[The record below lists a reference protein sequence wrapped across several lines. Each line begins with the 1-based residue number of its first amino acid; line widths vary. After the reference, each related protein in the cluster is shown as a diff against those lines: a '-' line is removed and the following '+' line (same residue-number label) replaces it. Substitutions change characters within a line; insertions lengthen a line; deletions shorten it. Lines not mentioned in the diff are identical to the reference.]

1 MGAYLAKWEP
11 IWEPI
16 SRNAHLGKW
25 DYFPNGHFVSLRHFE
40 LSDEGLLVFRCVL
53 AFRSI
58 SNDGECSRRRG
69 SREARLLRDWMHTPR
84 RVQHDQETARLR
96 EGALRATD

>member
-25 DYFPNGHFVSLRHFE
+25 DYFPNGHFVFLLRRGVASPLLKRPGLVSAVLQFE
-40 LSDEGLLVFRCVL
+40 GSATVWRRILPLLV
-53 AFRSI
+53 
-58 SNDGECSRRRG
+58 
-69 SREARLLRDWMHTPR
+69 W
-84 RVQHDQETARLR
+84 
-96 EGALRATD
+96 

>member
-25 DYFPNGHFVSLRHFE
+25 DYFPNGHFVSLKQT
-40 LSDEGLLVFRCVL
+40 
-53 AFRSI
+53 AF
-58 SNDGECSRRRG
+58 
-69 SREARLLRDWMHTPR
+69 
-84 RVQHDQETARLR
+84 
-96 EGALRATD
+96 GALRRTTLCTRQRVLRGANESGDGEYESVTMGRAAAM